1 MIATA
6 VTVGTSTVTNGIAR
20 PRVTGIGI
28 VIAIATAIRADTI
41 GTTIE
46 RTTAAAADTETETN
60 GISTVA
66 VVTATAVATIGI
78 DLRSTT
84 GIGIVG
90 DKVVLPWSVGCL
102 FLFIQVIIG
111 NAILRRIF

>member
-1 MIATA
+1 M
-6 VTVGTSTVTNGIAR
+6 
-20 PRVTGIGI
+20 
-28 VIAIATAIRADTI
+28 
-41 GTTIE
+41 TIE
-46 RTTAAAADTETETN
+46 RTTAAAAGTETETN
-60 GISTVA
+60 GISTAA
-66 VVTATAVATIGI
+66 VVTATAVVTIGI

-111 NAILRRIF
+111 NAILKRIF